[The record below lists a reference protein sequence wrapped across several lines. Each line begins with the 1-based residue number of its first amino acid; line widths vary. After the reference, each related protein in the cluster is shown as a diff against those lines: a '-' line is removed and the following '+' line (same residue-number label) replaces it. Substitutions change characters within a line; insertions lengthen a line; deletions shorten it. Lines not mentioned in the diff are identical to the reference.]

1 MGKDLHFSAGGKN
14 HSGEMEMYGCHKEI
28 KIIIRKNMP
37 GWQQVHGGCREEIK
51 GYMEEEIYFRG
62 NMS

>member
-1 MGKDLHFSAGGKN
+1 
-14 HSGEMEMYGCHKEI
+14 
-28 KIIIRKNMP
+28 MP
-37 GWQQVHGGCREEIK
+37 GWQQVHGGCSEEIK

>member
-1 MGKDLHFSAGGKN
+1 
-14 HSGEMEMYGCHKEI
+14 
-28 KIIIRKNMP
+28 MP
-37 GWQQVHGGCREEIK
+37 GWQQVHGGGREEIK

>member
-1 MGKDLHFSAGGKN
+1 MT
-14 HSGEMEMYGCHKEI
+14 
-28 KIIIRKNMP
+28 
-37 GWQQVHGGCREEIK
+37 GWQQAHGGCREEIK

>member
-1 MGKDLHFSAGGKN
+1 MPEEKITLGKWKGTVDTKKLKLFSGRNK
-14 HSGEMEMYGCHKEI
+14 
-28 KIIIRKNMP
+28 P
-37 GWQQVHGGCREEIK
+37 VWQQIHGGSREEIK